1 MSVQEFKALARKHW
15 EEWLPGKVGGVEAE
29 EGAGKNA
36 MERGALLAQDQYE
49 HWLPQIG
56 PEGAR
61 EIALHQF
68 ILLAPEVDGLDAEQR
83 EELTE
88 KERQFQKNPPVSLD
102 GGDGDPN
109 E

>member
-15 EEWLPGKVGGVEAE
+15 EEWLPEKWAALKAEGKLNEALQ
-29 EGAGKNA
+29 GA
-36 MERGALLAQDQYE
+36 ALLAQDQYE

-83 EELTE
+83 EELAE